1 VEVPFDRPTKEQIRE
16 LPVYQGVDL
25 ANIIVVTNRGEA
37 IAAVSELIKHS
48 VLGFDTESKPTF
60 KKGEVSSGPHL
71 IQLSCLSKTFI
82 FPTIFPEAVEETA
95 QVLSN
100 ASIKKVGFGL
110 ADDKKIILQ
119 KFGIKVENT
128 LELSSKVQKFT
139 GVKQK
144 VGARVAVA
152 MLFGQRLTKS
162 AQTSNW
168 AAFPLQDY
176 QLKYAAND
184 SYSALCVEIEIEKSN
199 NSFV

>member
-1 VEVPFDRPTKEQIRE
+1 MEVPFNRPTKEQIRE

-25 ANIIVVTNRGEA
+25 ANIIVVTNKAEA
-37 IAAVSELIKHS
+37 IAAVSELIKHP

-71 IQLSCLSKTFI
+71 IQLSCLSKTFV
-82 FPTIFPEAVEETA
+82 FPTIFPEAVEEAA

>member
-1 VEVPFDRPTKEQIRE
+1 MEVPFNRPTKEQIRE

-37 IAAVSELIKHS
+37 IAAVSELIKHP

-60 KKGEVSSGPHL
+60 KKGEVSSGPHP